1 MTNVFLRLMVPKQ
14 HMTVINRHVKKWVFC
29 SRILSIINQ
38 MKFLTFFNIFL
49 ITFYKTCNFLT
60 FIYNYILKNL

>member
-38 MKFLTFFNIFL
+38 IKFLTFFKHLFI
-49 ITFYKTCNFLT
+49 ITF
-60 FIYNYILKNL
+60 

>member
-38 MKFLTFFNIFL
+38 IKFLTFFKHLFI
-49 ITFYKTCNFLT
+49 ITFYKTCKHS
-60 FIYNYILKNL
+60 YNI